1 MNKKIIIPYSVIFM
15 VSGLIYIVLELIW
28 RGRTHWTMFLCAGL
42 CGLVM
47 ANINNNLLE
56 FNTGFLKQIFV
67 SALCCTTFE
76 FLFGIMFN
84 GDFSIWDYR
93 GLWGTIH
100 ILGDQVNIL
109 FFGIWIIISVFS
121 LPFLDWLQWKLEL
134 TEKPYYR
141 IGNRYFY
148 PWERKE

>member
-1 MNKKIIIPYSVIFM
+1 MKQKIIPYGSIFII
-15 VSGLIYIVLELIW
+15 SGLIYTMLELIW

-56 FNTGFLKQIFV
+56 FDTDFLKQVLV

-76 FLFGIMFN
+76 FLFGIIFN

-100 ILGDQVNIL
+100 VLGDQVNIL
-109 FFGIWIIISVFS
+109 FFGIWIIISFFS
-121 LPFLDWLQWKLEL
+121 LPFLDWLQWKLGL
-134 TEKPYYR
+134 AEKPYYR
-141 IGNRYFY
+141 IGWKYFY

>member
-1 MNKKIIIPYSVIFM
+1 MKQKIISYGSIFII
-15 VSGLIYIVLELIW
+15 SGLIYTMLELIW
-28 RGRTHWTMFLCAGL
+28 RGHTHWTMFLCAGL

-56 FNTGFLKQIFV
+56 FDTDFLKQVVI

-93 GLWGTIH
+93 G
-100 ILGDQVNIL
+100 Q
-109 FFGIWIIISVFS
+109 
-121 LPFLDWLQWKLEL
+121 
-134 TEKPYYR
+134 
-141 IGNRYFY
+141 IGRAHV
-148 PWERKE
+148 

>member
-1 MNKKIIIPYSVIFM
+1 MKKKVIPYGVIFLT
-15 VSGLIYIVLELIW
+15 SGLIYTMLELMW

-56 FNTGFLKQIFV
+56 FDTDFLKQVSV

-84 GDFSIWDYR
+84 GDFAIWDYR

-121 LPFLDWLQWKLEL
+121 LPFLDWLQWKLGL
-134 TEKPYYR
+134 AEKPYYR
-141 IGNRYFY
+141 IGDRYFY

>member
-1 MNKKIIIPYSVIFM
+1 MKQKIIPYGSIFVI
-15 VSGLIYIVLELIW
+15 SGLIYTMLELIW

-56 FNTGFLKQIFV
+56 FDTDFLKQVVI

-93 GLWGTIH
+93 NTWGTIH

-121 LPFLDWLQWKLEL
+121 LPFLDWLQWKLGL
-134 TEKPYYR
+134 AEKPYYR
-141 IGNRYFY
+141 IGQKYFY
-148 PWERKE
+148 PWGRKE

>member
-1 MNKKIIIPYSVIFM
+1 MKQKIIPYGSIFIT
-15 VSGLIYIVLELIW
+15 SGLIYIILELIW
-28 RGRTHWTMFLCAGL
+28 RGRTHWTMFVCAGL

-56 FNTGFLKQIFV
+56 FDTDFLKQIFV

-76 FLFGIMFN
+76 FLFGIIFN

-109 FFGIWIIISVFS
+109 FFGIWIIRSFFS
-121 LPFLDWLQWKLEL
+121 LRFLDWLQWNLEL
-134 TEKPYYR
+134 AVKHYYR
-141 IGNRYFY
+141 IGDRYFY
-148 PWERKE
+148 PWERKA